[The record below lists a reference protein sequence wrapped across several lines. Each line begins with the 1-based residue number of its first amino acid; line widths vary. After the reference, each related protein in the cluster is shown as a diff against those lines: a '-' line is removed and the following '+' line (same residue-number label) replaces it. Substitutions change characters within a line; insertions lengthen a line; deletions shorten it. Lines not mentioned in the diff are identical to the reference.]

1 MFNQYGGNGEL
12 NEAHLG
18 NGCSITAIDGGN
30 SIDTSMGFT
39 PLEGLVMG
47 TRSGDI
53 DPAIIFYL
61 MSKKQLTHQKV
72 NELLNDN
79 SGLSGLAE
87 IDSSDLRDL
96 IEAQRAGSEQAAA
109 AV

>member
-1 MFNQYGGNGEL
+1 
-12 NEAHLG
+12 
-18 NGCSITAIDGGN
+18 
-30 SIDTSMGFT
+30 
-39 PLEGLVMG
+39 MG

-53 DPAIIFYL
+53 DSAIIFYL
-61 MSKKQLTHQKV
+61 MSTKQLTHQKV

-79 SGLSGLAE
+79 SGLLGLAE